1 MLLLARSFGLLG
13 FLVQR
18 WRHFFSLLKVFCVRV
33 LTQSDIMA
41 TVERDFS
48 SHADA
53 VVARGDYTRNNQH
66 RMHVT
71 ALLRRVTSP
80 ADQLGSQP
88 KRAKGRAVSKT
99 ASATAAPATADT
111 GALSFA
117 SVESSS
123 TGIVQVTVTDLC
135 EYLGDR
141 TALSMLE
148 HSVTEVLSPAAH
160 SAPDSRVEHNA
171 TDLLDR
177 YVQYLRDRLAYYA
190 STLVSPAAPR
200 AITVRSN
207 AKVSESRK
215 KTSGDDAKVRHYRSS
230 LRPPALR
237 C

>member
-1 MLLLARSFGLLG
+1 
-13 FLVQR
+13 
-18 WRHFFSLLKVFCVRV
+18 
-33 LTQSDIMA
+33 MA

-48 SHADA
+48 SHVNA

-66 RMHVT
+66 RTHVT

-88 KRAKGRAVSKT
+88 KRAKGRAASKA
-99 ASATAAPATADT
+99 ASATGTTTATADT